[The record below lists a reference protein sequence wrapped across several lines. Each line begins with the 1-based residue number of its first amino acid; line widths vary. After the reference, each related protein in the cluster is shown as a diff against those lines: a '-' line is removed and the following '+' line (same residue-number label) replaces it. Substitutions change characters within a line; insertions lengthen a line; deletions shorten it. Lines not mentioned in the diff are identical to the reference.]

1 MFKITLSPQAGTRNT
16 QISAVDSVLTIDGVD
31 VDFSGIEDG
40 GSAQGSDKIIGTV
53 RNFDGVYYLTV
64 LYQYDMNTAELQQSA
79 DPLDYIVQ
87 LISGEIESPITQ
99 KEVTQNDEQ
108 LQKETDNEEAEAE
121 AQAEAQEVGV

>member
-108 LQKETDNEEAEAE
+108 LQKETDNEEAEA
-121 AQAEAQEVGV
+121 QAKAQEVGV